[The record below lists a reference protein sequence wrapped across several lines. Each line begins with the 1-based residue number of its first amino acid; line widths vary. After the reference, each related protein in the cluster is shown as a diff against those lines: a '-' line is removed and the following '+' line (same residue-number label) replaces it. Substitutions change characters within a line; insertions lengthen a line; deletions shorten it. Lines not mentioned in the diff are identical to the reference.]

1 MSNIRYAVLIIG
13 ALSLLLGLSLGQ
25 IYYQHQRI
33 EQLEFNRFRQS
44 GTIEL
49 HKHRGDF
56 PHHRHFHD
64 SRRARERAR
73 EQAHREHLKKLEI
86 QEVEKRL
93 QEAIYRYNR
102 ELETWEKTPKWEST
116 KYGLY
121 RFED

>member
-25 IYYQHQRI
+25 IYRQHQRI

-44 GTIEL
+44 GVIQL
-49 HKHRGDF
+49 HKYIDGF
-56 PHHRHFHD
+56 NHFN
-64 SRRARERAR
+64 SNEARQARERAR
-73 EQAHREHLKKLEI
+73 EQAH
-86 QEVEKRL
+86 QERLRKIEVDEVQKRL

-102 ELETWEKTPKWEST
+102 ELDKWEKTPKFESS

-121 RFED
+121 RFDN